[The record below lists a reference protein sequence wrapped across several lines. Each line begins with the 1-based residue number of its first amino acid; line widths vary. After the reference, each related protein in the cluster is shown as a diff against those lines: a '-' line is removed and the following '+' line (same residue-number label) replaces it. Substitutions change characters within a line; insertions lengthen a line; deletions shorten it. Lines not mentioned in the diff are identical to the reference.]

1 MRAMGAFTLQLQ
13 SASAKWSQTSE
24 ASMGFLHV
32 PQFKKKTQKLCTAN
46 FKTAKFSSLPKK
58 TQKLFNPVVPQTP
71 AGKKT
76 RGADDAIL
84 NRGCAECFQD
94 DNLKFRPD
102 AAIAGNV
109 SPRNCCSSACH
120 CTHAYNL
127 FLGTPVQPSVKC
139 GYTSASQMNSSTTSV
154 FTFFSPFY

>member
-1 MRAMGAFTLQLQ
+1 MQWGPSPCSCRVPAQNGAR
-13 SASAKWSQTSE
+13 
-24 ASMGFLHV
+24 
-32 PQFKKKTQKLCTAN
+32 PQKCPWYSYMCLSSKKKLRSYVLRILKQPN
-46 FKTAKFSSLPKK
+46 FQVCQKK